1 MSIHIMTSTN
11 CDLRESDPCRGHGRS
26 SGRGALATNPTDS
39 MLVFSHRAFTP
50 FWPAL
55 ASSKK
60 ESVSGS
66 LAACKMKGETAQ
78 NAAL

>member
-1 MSIHIMTSTN
+1 MEEVLAVAHWQQIRQI
-11 CDLRESDPCRGHGRS
+11 PC
-26 SGRGALATNPTDS
+26 LF
-39 MLVFSHRAFTP
+39 FSHRAFTP

>member
-1 MSIHIMTSTN
+1 MTSTN

-26 SGRGALATNPTDS
+26 SGRGNKSDNATDS
-39 MLVFSHRAFTP
+39 MLFFKATNSHRAFTP
-50 FWPAL
+50 WPAL
-55 ASSKK
+55 ASSK